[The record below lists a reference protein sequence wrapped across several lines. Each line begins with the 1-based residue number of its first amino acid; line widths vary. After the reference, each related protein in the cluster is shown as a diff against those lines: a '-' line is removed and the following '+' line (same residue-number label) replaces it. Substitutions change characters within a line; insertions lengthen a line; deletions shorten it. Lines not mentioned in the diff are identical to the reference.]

1 MASKESFSHTFA
13 VCAYKESEYLE
24 ECVKSLVNQ
33 AVKSKIIIATSTP
46 CPYIENIANKYDI
59 PLFVRDGA
67 SDIRDD
73 WNFAYNSADTDWVT
87 IAHQDDKYNEFYVKN
102 MIDRVKKLEAK
113 AKGKDVTM
121 FYTDYMPIKN
131 GEIGKRDINSK
142 IRRFLRMRM
151 KSDGMAKSAFW
162 RKATLCLGNSICC
175 PSVTYNKKVLGESV
189 FTSELKFNIDWDTFL
204 KLAKVDG
211 IWAYVDKPLSYYRVH
226 DGATSKEFIVSHKRE
241 IDDTYMFNQFWPK
254 WMTKLIMVFYKKAY
268 NTYG

>member
-142 IRRFLRMRM
+142 IRRFLRIPM
-151 KSDGMAKSAFW
+151 KSDGMAKSAFGE
-162 RKATLCLGNSICC
+162 RLLSALATLYAAHLSHITRKYWENQFSHLSSNSILTGI
-175 PSVTYNKKVLGESV
+175 PS
-189 FTSELKFNIDWDTFL
+189 
-204 KLAKVDG
+204 
-211 IWAYVDKPLSYYRVH
+211 
-226 DGATSKEFIVSHKRE
+226 
-241 IDDTYMFNQFWPK
+241 
-254 WMTKLIMVFYKKAY
+254 
-268 NTYG
+268 

>member
-1 MASKESFSHTFA
+1 
-13 VCAYKESEYLE
+13 
-24 ECVKSLVNQ
+24 
-33 AVKSKIIIATSTP
+33 
-46 CPYIENIANKYDI
+46 
-59 PLFVRDGA
+59 
-67 SDIRDD
+67 
-73 WNFAYNSADTDWVT
+73 
-87 IAHQDDKYNEFYVKN
+87 
-102 MIDRVKKLEAK
+102 
-113 AKGKDVTM
+113 
-121 FYTDYMPIKN
+121 
-131 GEIGKRDINSK
+131 
-142 IRRFLRMRM
+142 M

>member
-121 FYTDYMPIKN
+121 FYTD
-131 GEIGKRDINSK
+131 
-142 IRRFLRMRM
+142 
-151 KSDGMAKSAFW
+151 W
-162 RKATLCLGNSICC
+162 
-175 PSVTYNKKVLGESV
+175 
-189 FTSELKFNIDWDTFL
+189 
-204 KLAKVDG
+204 
-211 IWAYVDKPLSYYRVH
+211 
-226 DGATSKEFIVSHKRE
+226 KEGH
-241 IDDTYMFNQFWPK
+241 Q
-254 WMTKLIMVFYKKAY
+254 L
-268 NTYG
+268 